1 MIAELLHKVAAA
13 EAKGEDKNVFY
24 PRPSL
29 SGPERCIRQMVY
41 WGSGQEPD
49 RAIGGRALH
58 VFNDGH
64 FHELLTND
72 WIGKTAFHLHSDQM
86 QVSSNDFG
94 LKLEGRIDG
103 VVTDLLGT
111 DRLYECKSMNHFS
124 FERYSKGEAL
134 PEDYLAQCSVYLRG
148 LHAVSPEI
156 SQGVLIVK
164 NKNTSAFLEYVMEYD
179 YETDCLTVLTL
190 THSDGTVKQFEE
202 EKREHIVERVSDKF
216 LLVLDHARN
225 GTLPERPFDPGAW
238 QCDYCKWNRTCWD
251 GYASELQSAAVGE
264 GDIEGELADKVR
276 YHRELGA
283 QIAEQEKE
291 KKEIGKELLQ
301 YLVEHG
307 LKKGRAGEY
316 MVSLVALEKSGIDW
330 DSVPPSISEALNPYR
345 VKKASAFVKVLPLK
359 QVERK

>member
-1 MIAELLHKVAAA
+1 MIVELLHKIAQV
-13 EAKGEDKNVFY
+13 EHQEDKNVFY

-29 SGPERCIRQMVY
+29 AGPERCVRQMVY
-41 WGSGQEPD
+41 WGRGQEPD
-49 RAIGGRALH
+49 RTMSGRMFH
-58 VFNDGH
+58 VFNDSSW
-64 FHELLTND
+64 HETLTD
-72 WIGKTAFHLHSDQM
+72 EWISKTSFVLHSQ
-86 QVSSNDFG
+86 QLKVSTNDFG
-94 LKLEGRIDG
+94 LKLEGSIDG
-103 VVTDLLGT
+103 VVTDLLGV
-111 DRLYECKSMNHFS
+111 DRLWEHKAINHFT
-124 FERYSKGEAL
+124 FERLTKGEAL
-134 PEDYLAQCSVYLRG
+134 PEDNIAQCAVYMRG
-148 LHAVSPEI
+148 LHAIQPDFREC
-156 SQGVLIVK
+156 LLMVK

-179 YETDCLTVLTL
+179 YEADCLTVLTL
-190 THSDGTVKQFEE
+190 THSDGTVKQFDEE
-202 EKREHIVERVSDKF
+202 RREHIVKGVSDKF
-216 LLVLDHARN
+216 LSVLDHARN

-345 VKKASAFVKVLPLK
+345 VKRPSSFVKVLPLK